1 MLKLNLLQENAL
13 TAVLQA
19 LWSNKGWLR
28 EQELKLVLCT
38 LNILSSRFEEEEVEN
53 VKRSDHVDLEYFKI
67 RLINKLYY
75 SDGNHYELLALII
88 HRLYCLVDCNQDHEM
103 EELYLRLLI
112 CMTVYL
118 DNPAYY
124 YPLLNLHL
132 LEVISLNIYQCPA

>member
-75 SDGNHYELLALII
+75 SDGNQY
-88 HRLYCLVDCNQDHEM
+88 
-103 EELYLRLLI
+103 
-112 CMTVYL
+112 
-118 DNPAYY
+118 
-124 YPLLNLHL
+124 
-132 LEVISLNIYQCPA
+132 